1 MYTQRFKKITNVS
14 IRSKLNTFLR
24 QINYANISTP
34 SRNDCALAAQSRNEF
49 QRLTGKQ
56 LMRQSVKREAHRLQI
71 YDRYLIKL
79 ATDHIWNLTSTIS
92 QRVRFTNQA
101 NYMNQNRVSRVR
113 SNNPSTLDLIA
124 KITLPQVSNNPFEQN
139 FFNGTTNFDDNNPEH
154 SILHVGSFGISTSF
168 A

>member
-49 QRLTGKQ
+49 QRLTGK
-56 LMRQSVKREAHRLQI
+56 L
-71 YDRYLIKL
+71 YLIKL